1 MTAAST
7 TGRRSHDSGRARL
20 PDRSETVE
28 RPDGVRIAF
37 DVYGSGD
44 PTIVMLPSAPIIHSR
59 QWKAQVPFLSR
70 SWRVVTYDGRGN
82 GASDRPTSP
91 EAYEVDRILGDLEA
105 VMDAT
110 GTPRAVLVGLCG
122 DGVMPS
128 FALAAAR
135 PERVA
140 GIVAIAVGLPFL
152 TPPHPYRAAHSFTEP
167 SEAYEGWG
175 KVNMHYWR
183 QDYPDFAA
191 FFFGEMLPE
200 PHSTK
205 LLEDLV
211 QWTVDGDAEA
221 MTAEMLAEH
230 VPPFPPDRDAVEAMA
245 REIRCPLLLVHGT
258 NDHCQP
264 YARAVRLAELTGAP
278 LVTVEGAGH
287 IIPGRHPVLTNLLIR
302 DFVRSLEVS

>member
-1 MTAAST
+1 MTVARSAASRPSD
-7 TGRRSHDSGRARL
+7 GGPARL
-20 PDRSETVE
+20 PDRSGYAE

-37 DVYGSGD
+37 NVYGAGN

-70 SWRVVTYDGRGN
+70 YWRVVTYDGRGN
-82 GASDRPTSP
+82 GASDRPTNP
-91 EAYEVDRILGDLEA
+91 EAYQAERIVGDLEA
-105 VMDAT
+105 VLDAT
-110 GTPRAVLVGLCG
+110 ATRRAVLVGLCG
-122 DGVMPS
+122 DGVLPS
-128 FALAAAR
+128 FLFAAAC

-152 TPPHPYRAAHSFTEP
+152 TPPHPFRVGNSFSDPCET
-167 SEAYEGWG
+167 YEGWQ
-175 KVNMHYWR
+175 KLNMHYWR
-183 QDYPDFAA
+183 QDYADFAS

-205 LLEDLV
+205 LHEDLV

-221 MTAEMLAEH
+221 MTADMLADH
-230 VPPFPPDRDAVEAMA
+230 TPPFPPDRDAVERLAL
-245 REIRCPLLLVHGT
+245 EIRCPLLIVHGT

-264 YARAVRLAELTGAP
+264 FPRAVRLAELTGAP
-278 LVTVEGAGH
+278 LVTVEGGGH